1 YLHPF
6 PTRRSSDL
14 CPFAGEGDGK
24 EACRMIRKI
33 FLIAG
38 ENFSGW
44 HRNVRIWLTFA
55 LGLVL
60 CLMLS
65 EQMLSRAQTY
75 ESPVQMFEP
84 FIWTFGNGQS
94 VLLSTLLLLILFAD
108 MPFFDQ

>member
-1 YLHPF
+1 
-6 PTRRSSDL
+6 
-14 CPFAGEGDGK
+14 
-24 EACRMIRKI
+24 MIRKI

-55 LGLVL
+55 FGLVL

-75 ESPVQMFEP
+75 ETPVQMFEP

-108 MPFFDQ
+108 MPFFDQTEHAI

>member
-1 YLHPF
+1 
-6 PTRRSSDL
+6 
-14 CPFAGEGDGK
+14 
-24 EACRMIRKI
+24 MIRKI
-33 FLIAG
+33 LLIAG

-84 FIWTFGNGQS
+84 
-94 VLLSTLLLLILFAD
+94 LSGPLETASRCCCPHCFC
-108 MPFFDQ
+108 

>member
-1 YLHPF
+1 
-6 PTRRSSDL
+6 
-14 CPFAGEGDGK
+14 
-24 EACRMIRKI
+24 MIRKI

-44 HRNVRIWLTFA
+44 HRNVRIWLTFS

-108 MPFFDQ
+108 MPFLTRRPLTGLYAWSAGSGLRDRCCMWLSL